1 MSFHKRYINIDTTK
15 EYLNR
20 GDLDELYNA
29 DAYFFNDDLSYDVYR
44 MYLEEL
50 TDKEIKLKL
59 NNYGQ
64 NN

>member
-1 MSFHKRYINIDTTK
+1 MGFHKRYINMATTQ

-29 DAYFFNDDLSYDVYR
+29 DAYFFNDEESYEVYR

-50 TDKEIKLKL
+50 TEKEIKLKL
-59 NNYGQ
+59 NNNG
-64 NN
+64 

>member
-1 MSFHKRYINIDTTK
+1 MGFHKRYINMVTTQ

-29 DAYFFNDDLSYDVYR
+29 DAYFFNDEESYEVYR

-50 TDKEIKLKL
+50 TEKEIKLKL
-59 NNYGQ
+59 NNNGKDS
-64 NN
+64 

>member
-1 MSFHKRYINIDTTK
+1 MSFHKRYINMETTQ

-29 DAYFFNDDLSYDVYR
+29 DAYFFNDEESYEVYR

-50 TDKEIKLKL
+50 TEKEIKLKL
-59 NNYGQ
+59 NNNGKDS
-64 NN
+64 